1 MTLLLKV
8 MWSDSLWAWLSLAG
22 EVNRLVACPFHCSP
36 SCAPWFLLGF
46 CSGFSFVCLP
56 LDFSPVFGFLG
67 LSSSQPVRWWSLGR
81 LVGHALQGT
90 LNELSLQCPRA

>member
-1 MTLLLKV
+1 MIHCGLGCLWQVKSIDLLRVHFTAVLRV
-8 MWSDSLWAWLSLAG
+8 PRGSYLDFA
-22 EVNRLVACPFHCSP
+22 VDFP
-36 SCAPWFLLGF
+36 S
-46 CSGFSFVCLP
+46 VCLP

-67 LSSSQPVRWWSLGR
+67 LSSSQLVRWWSLGR